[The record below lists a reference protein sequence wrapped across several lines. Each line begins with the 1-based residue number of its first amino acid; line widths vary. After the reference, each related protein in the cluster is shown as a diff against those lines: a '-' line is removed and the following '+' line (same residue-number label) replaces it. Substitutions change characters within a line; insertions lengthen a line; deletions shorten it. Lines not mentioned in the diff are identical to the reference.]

1 MKNKYCF
8 TIYYTRT
15 ADDIEHYYQKL
26 VQPGLFQGTEIFFLT
41 SWTKKAE
48 TVTETV

>member
-1 MKNKYCF
+1 MFKERTLTMKNKYCF

-26 VQPGLFQGTEIFFLT
+26 VQPGLFQGTEIFFPY
-41 SWTKKAE
+41 
-48 TVTETV
+48 